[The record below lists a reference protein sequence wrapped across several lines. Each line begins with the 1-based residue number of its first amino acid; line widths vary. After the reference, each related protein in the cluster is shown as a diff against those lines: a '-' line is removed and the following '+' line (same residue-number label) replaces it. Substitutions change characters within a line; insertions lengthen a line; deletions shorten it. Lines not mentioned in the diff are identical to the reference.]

1 MISEEERKAIEMIKE
16 QKENV
21 EYSINAM
28 ECTPEDYD
36 EDVYNDCVEWNKNA
50 ETILNLIE
58 TQNKSIEILVAQKEE
73 FKKDSNKWF
82 KKLQEEHTKYEKIND
97 RKNKI
102 IDKLITAL
110 AEERGTDEDEIR
122 EVFGCE

>member
-21 EYSINAM
+21 EYNINAM

-50 ETILNLIE
+50 KTILNLIE
-58 TQNKSIEILVAQKEE
+58 TQNKMIELMEEELKKSSVYVGCGQYFEKFDCDSIEEIIEYFRNKAKESE
-73 FKKDSNKWF
+73 
-82 KKLQEEHTKYEKIND
+82 
-97 RKNKI
+97 
-102 IDKLITAL
+102 
-110 AEERGTDEDEIR
+110 
-122 EVFGCE
+122 

>member
-36 EDVYNDCVEWNKNA
+36 EDVYNDCVEWSKNA
-50 ETILNLIE
+50 ETVLNLIE
-58 TQNKSIEILVAQKEE
+58 TQNKMIELMAEYIDDYQIECYQYFKDKNEVIELFRNKAKESE
-73 FKKDSNKWF
+73 
-82 KKLQEEHTKYEKIND
+82 
-97 RKNKI
+97 
-102 IDKLITAL
+102 
-110 AEERGTDEDEIR
+110 
-122 EVFGCE
+122 